1 MSRNFEVD
9 PSEDAG
15 NASAEVDPSEDAG
28 AVSEPRSESGAQAD
42 SPAAGAKGE
51 GRGGDGPTT
60 SGIGINPVQHSE

>member
-28 AVSEPRSESGAQAD
+28 TVSEPRSESGARAD
-42 SPAAGAKGE
+42 SPESPAK
-51 GRGGDGPTT
+51 GDGP
-60 SGIGINPVQHSE
+60 SANVFGINPRQHSE